1 MVGALRLF
9 RWVGAGVGVTAT
21 VGVATT
27 AAVAGMAMVVT
38 TAAAAFMA
46 AVAEDFMAVA
56 GVVSMVAAVTINKEF
71 AIFG

>member
-21 VGVATT
+21 VG
-27 AAVAGMAMVVT
+27 VAGMAMVVT

>member
-21 VGVATT
+21 VGVA
-27 AAVAGMAMVVT
+27 T

>member
-38 TAAAAFMA
+38 TAAA
-46 AVAEDFMAVA
+46 EDFMAVA